1 MELLYV
7 LLVALPILLV
17 VLLARVLNRLVKL
30 SSEMDRMG
38 ERMSELGLQL
48 ERVMR
53 GGTTSAAA
61 ETVRPIAP
69 KAAPEPH
76 VEALPAAE
84 EPEPPTEAHVAT
96 PPPVKAV
103 LPIPPKPTPRPEPV
117 PVPTPE
123 PQPSFFER
131 HPDLERF
138 IGENLINKIGIAVL
152 VLGIG
157 LLMQYAIGKGLIS
170 ETGRTLIGLASGGV
184 LVFFAHRLR
193 EGFRAFSSVLVAGG
207 IVVFYFSIWIA
218 FHEYKLIGQTAAF
231 AIMVLITALAVLL
244 TLAFDRKE
252 LAIISLIGGFAT
264 PFLVSTGAGDF
275 RVLFTY
281 LLILNAGMLVL
292 AGFKKWHVINV
303 LAFAFTVLL
312 FGGWLLDR
320 YQALEPRPWAVAW
333 GFATAFFVTFF
344 SMNLRYSLRHR
355 SDLTP
360 MDLGL
365 LVANSAA
372 YYGAGMLIL
381 DRVVPKLTGLFTV
394 LAGLFHLVFA
404 VYFHKRQG
412 SPRILRLLLI
422 GLVLTFI
429 SLAAPVQLEG
439 SYITLFWAAECVLLL
454 WFAQRTGLTLVERS
468 AYLVLTLMVI
478 SLAMDLEHVYGRW
491 NDVALTPLLNK
502 GWTTGAAAM
511 ISLLLMHRLLARVP
525 STHEPLPQITVGML
539 GTLMAVAGFVVLYLV
554 NFLEIGH
561 QLGRVLDFP
570 VVNLALMAWTLI
582 CLIGLDFFTR
592 KAPAYQRRM
601 VALLLVTVAVLQ
613 VFVGQPSTRAAIS
626 QLLDGSGGQGAIAFH
641 YLVYALLVVALVRIA
656 WLARALLSRSSSA
669 WANYLWAMS
678 IYLVILASQQLD
690 VALLLGAWPSAGEQY
705 ASLAAMR
712 RVGYPI
718 LWGCGSFLFMWY
730 GMAQRLR
737 TIRVFSLVL
746 FALTLLK
753 LFLVDL
759 GRLSEGGRVAS
770 FILLGALLLVISFMY
785 QRLKGLLKDDS
796 TPDNGTPDQP

>member
-1 MELLYV
+1 M
-7 LLVALPILLV
+7 ASP
-17 VLLARVLNRLVKL
+17 LAVK
-30 SSEMDRMG
+30 
-38 ERMSELGLQL
+38 
-48 ERVMR
+48 
-53 GGTTSAAA
+53 
-61 ETVRPIAP
+61 
-69 KAAPEPH
+69 
-76 VEALPAAE
+76 VE
-84 EPEPPTEAHVAT
+84 
-96 PPPVKAV
+96 
-103 LPIPPKPTPRPEPV
+103 LPIPPEPPARSEPV
-117 PVPTPE
+117 PVPPAE
-123 PQPSFFER
+123 PRPSFFER

-193 EGFRAFSSVLVAGG
+193 DGFRAFSSVLVAGG
-207 IVVFYFSIWIA
+207 IAVFYFSIGIA
-218 FHEYKLIGQTAAF
+218 FHEYQLIGQTAAF
-231 AIMVLITALAVLL
+231 ATMVLITALAVLL
-244 TLAFDRKE
+244 TLAYDRKE

-264 PFLVSTGAGDF
+264 PFMVSTGSGDF

-292 AGFKKWHVINV
+292 AGYKKWHVINV

-372 YYGAGMLIL
+372 YYGAGMLVL

-454 WFAQRTGLTLVERS
+454 WFAQRSGLALVERG
-468 AYLVLTLMVI
+468 AYLVMGLMLI
-478 SLAMDLEHVYGRW
+478 SLSMDLEQVYGSW
-491 NDVALTPLLNK
+491 NDMALTPFLNK
-502 GWTTGAAAM
+502 GWTTGTVTL
-511 ISLLLMHRLLARVP
+511 ISLFLMHRLLGRVP
-525 STHEPLPQITVGML
+525 NTQEPLPFISVGRL
-539 GTLMAVAGFVVLYLV
+539 RTFMAAAGSMVLYLV
-554 NFLEIGH
+554 NFLEFGH
-561 QLGRVLDFP
+561 QLSRVFDFP

-582 CLIGLDFFTR
+582 CLVGLDLFTR
-592 KAPAYQRRM
+592 KAPAYQRRV
-601 VALLLVTVAVLQ
+601 VALLLVTIAVLH
-613 VFVGQPSTRAAIS
+613 VFVGQPSSRAAIS
-626 QLLDGSGGQGAIAFH
+626 LLLDGSGGQGAIAFH
-641 YLVYALLVVALVRIA
+641 YLVFALLVVALVRIA
-656 WLARALLSRSSSA
+656 WLARALINRSTSG
-669 WANYLWAMS
+669 WTNYLWAMS
-678 IYLVILASQQLD
+678 IYLVVLASQQLD
-690 VALLLGAWPSAGEQY
+690 VAMLLGAWPDAAEQY
-705 ASLAAMR
+705 SSLVAMR

-730 GMAQRLR
+730 GMGQRLR
-737 TIRVFSLVL
+737 SIRVFSLVL

-759 GRLSEGGRVAS
+759 GHLSEGGRVAS

-785 QRLKGLLKDDS
+785 QRLKGLLKDDD
-796 TPDNGTPDQP
+796 THENGTSDLP